1 MDKFFDPY
9 FDILMN
15 WAKRMRNHRKVYQN
29 FVFNIEDIED
39 IWKREFAFYL
49 ALVAFF
55 PTGNL
60 FHPDWW

>member
-1 MDKFFDPY
+1 
-9 FDILMN
+9 
-15 WAKRMRNHRKVYQN
+15 MRNHRKVYQN

-39 IWKREFAFYL
+39 IWKREYAFYL

-60 FHPDWW
+60 FHPD